1 MIGGY
6 SYHELVEFKN
16 FGLNI
21 KKKKK
26 VSRFLTMA
34 LRECCG
40 LAPER
45 S

>member
-26 VSRFLTMA
+26 
-34 LRECCG
+34 
-40 LAPER
+40 LAGFSPWL
-45 S
+45 